1 MEERYAEV
9 AVDVRGGRGE
19 GVYTYL
25 VPPFL
30 QSRLQIGSHVIVP
43 FGRRR
48 VAGYVVGFP
57 AEAPPVQLK
66 EIVAL
71 VAEEP
76 LLSEEGLAIAR
87 WVARTWFAPL
97 PDALRL
103 VLPPGGRQVFD
114 ERVELVAD
122 DLSALAG
129 APRQKL
135 TAEALKSLG
144 GRARVERLVLQVRRM
159 GWREATA
166 DRVRPT
172 LRALQERGVV
182 TVQRYLRPPA
192 VRPVTRKHVFL
203 VDPDAA
209 RAGLTELSLF
219 APRQALVIQS
229 LLSAGQG
236 LPLTDFS
243 RAAVAALERKGL
255 IRVEEV
261 TTERRPE
268 EGLPADPRFLELTRY
283 QRAAFEHVRGLLH
296 RHEFG
301 AVLLHGVTGSGKTEV
316 YLHCLRECL
325 ATGRN
330 AIVLVPEIA
339 LTPQVV
345 GRITARFGSQAALL
359 HSALSPGQR
368 YDEWQRIR
376 LGRARIAVGPRSA
389 LFAPL
394 GNIGLIVLDEEH
406 DGAYKQASSPRYH
419 ARDVALEMGR
429 RYAAVVVLGS
439 ATPAVE
445 TYYRA
450 AAGEGGMSLFEL
462 PERIDAR
469 PLPQVRL
476 VDLTQDV
483 FIAEGRTF
491 SEPLLT
497 ALDVAFSRGE
507 QAILFLNRRGFAR
520 LIICHACGA
529 WFQCP
534 DCGISLTYHHGPRQL
549 RCHYCGFDRAKP
561 SRCDVCGSEDLGF
574 LGLGTERVTEQLLRH
589 FPRVVVGRL
598 DRDTVRQRGVLRE
611 TLLAFARGE
620 VDVLVGTQ
628 MLAKGLDFPGVT
640 LVGVLNADVG
650 LGWPD
655 FRASERTFQLV
666 TQVAG
671 RAGRADKPGLVVVQ
685 TYKPQHPALQAA
697 ANHDFG
703 RFFAHELHS
712 RRENRWPPFVHI
724 ARLVFT
730 DRDESRCHAKAQ
742 AAALTLE
749 SLGIQEKGEGV
760 HYLGPSAAPL
770 SRLRGLWRYH
780 IVLKAPTRD
789 ELVEAVGRAMASQEI
804 GRAAPM
810 VDIDPMDML

>member
-1 MEERYAEV
+1 MPARYAEV
-9 AVDVRGGRGE
+9 AVEVRSARGE

-25 VPPFL
+25 VPRFL
-30 QSRLQIGSHVIVP
+30 ESRLQVGSHVIVP

-48 VAGYVVGFP
+48 VSGYVVGFP

-66 EIVAL
+66 EIVSLLAD
-71 VAEEP
+71 EP
-76 LLSEEGLAIAR
+76 LLTEEGLAMAR
-87 WVARTWFAPL
+87 WVAHTWYAPL
-97 PDALRL
+97 TDALRL
-103 VLPPGGRQVFD
+103 VLPPGGRQIYG
-114 ERVELVAD
+114 ESVELLAD
-122 DLSALAG
+122 DLEELTP

-135 TAEALKSLG
+135 VAEALRGLG
-144 GRARVERLVLQVRRM
+144 GRAKVQRLLIQVRQM
-159 GWREATA
+159 GWRQVNL
-166 DRVRPT
+166 DRLRDI

-182 TVQRYLRPPA
+182 VVQRYLRPPA

-203 VDPDAA
+203 TDPDAA
-209 RAGLTELSLF
+209 RANLTELSLS
-219 APRQALVIQS
+219 APRQALVLQS
-229 LLSAGQG
+229 LLSARRE
-236 LPLTDFS
+236 LPLADFS
-243 RAAVAALERKGL
+243 RAAVAALERKG
-255 IRVEEV
+255 IVRVQEI
-261 TTERRPE
+261 TAERRPE
-268 EGLPADPRFLELTRY
+268 EGLPSDPRFLELSSH
-283 QRAAFEHVRGLLH
+283 QRTVFEHVRGLLH
-296 RHEFG
+296 RREFG

-325 ATGRN
+325 QAGRN

-345 GRITARFGSQAALL
+345 GRITARFGSQTALL

-406 DGAYKQASSPRYH
+406 ESAYKQASSPRYH
-419 ARDVALEMGR
+419 ARDVAFELGR
-429 RYAAVVVLGS
+429 RHNAAVILGS
-439 ATPAVE
+439 ATPSVE

-450 AAGEGGMSLFEL
+450 SIGEGGMRLFEL

-483 FIAEGRTF
+483 VIAEGRTF

-497 ALDVAFSRGE
+497 ALDVALSRGE
-507 QAILFLNRRGFAR
+507 QAILFLNRRGFATV
-520 LIICHACGA
+520 IMCHACGTR
-529 WFQCP
+529 FECP
-534 DCGISLTYHHGPRQL
+534 DCGISLTYHHGQRRL
-549 RCHYCGFDRAKP
+549 ECHYCGFDRARP
-561 SRCDVCGSEDLGF
+561 TRCDACGSEDIGF

-589 FPRVVVGRL
+589 FPRAVVGRL
-598 DRDTVRQRGVLRE
+598 DRDAVRRRGLLRE
-611 TLLAFARGE
+611 TLAAFARGE
-620 VDVLVGTQ
+620 VQVLIGTQ

-650 LGWPD
+650 LAWPD

-685 TYKPQHPALQAA
+685 TYKPEHEALQAA
-697 ANHDFG
+697 ARHDFA
-703 RFFAHELHS
+703 RFFAHELQA

-724 ARLVFT
+724 ARLLFT
-730 DRDESRCHAKAQ
+730 DRDEGRCAAKAQ
-742 AAALTLE
+742 AVALCLE
-749 SLGIQEKGEGV
+749 NLGIQAKGDGV
-760 HYLGPSAAPL
+760 HYLGPSKAPL
-770 SRLRGLWRYH
+770 VRLRGLWRRH
-780 IVLKAPTRD
+780 IVLKAPSRD
-789 ELVEAVGRAMASQEI
+789 ELTEAVERAMAVREI
-804 GRAAPM
+804 QRAAPL
-810 VDIDPMDML
+810 VDIDPLDML